1 MVVDP
6 CPRRHRSPGRRRGGP
21 AAGVA
26 ALAIP
31 ALCVAAALAVLA
43 ALAGMSARAAQAP
56 AAPPP
61 PTGAAAART
70 FALQVAGGSG
80 AGDYPAHALV
90 HVWADPPPDGSIFD
104 RWTGDL
110 EPLIDRYAAHTTLV
124 MPAAKVT
131 LRAVFKRAA
140 TCLPQKETLSG
151 VEVTRCFPERHSGVI
166 FLFHGGEGTGASFF
180 FWTEPRRFVADAAA
194 AGFALIALDSVDRE
208 HRTWQLKAQAE
219 NPDLQIV
226 RAVLTAFLDRRLIA
240 RGEPVYAL
248 GAAGG
253 GNFAARVA
261 QSLPCKAAAIFFA
274 PGFLPAGYAVPTIWL
289 MAQNEAR
296 GQPQALAAYTRLL
309 HDQVP
314 AKFEI
319 NDASPVFPQRFH
331 RIRGV
336 DPEQSR
342 AIYAFLKEKRY
353 LDAGEMLAQDPEA
366 SGWETA
372 LPERFAKLR
381 GGIREQLDVCFG
393 LARFYSDFDT
403 RILDFFNEHR

>member
-6 CPRRHRSPGRRRGGP
+6 CPSRHRSLGRRRGIP
-21 AAGVA
+21 AATLVLLTLGVA
-26 ALAIP
+26 AGLGG
-31 ALCVAAALAVLA
+31 
-43 ALAGMSARAAQAP
+43 LAGMSARAAQSPAGRAP
-56 AAPPP
+56 GP
-61 PTGAAAART
+61 GAAAART

-140 TCLPQKETLSG
+140 TCLPQNETLSG
-151 VEVTRCFPERHSGVI
+151 IEVTRCFPERHSGVI

-180 FWTEPRRFVADAAA
+180 FWTEPRQFVADAAA
-194 AGFALIALDSVDRE
+194 AGFALIAFDSVDRE
-208 HRTWQLKAQAE
+208 HRTWQLKAQGE
-219 NPDLQIV
+219 NPDLQHV
-226 RAVLTAFLDRRLIA
+226 RAVLAAFLGRRLIA

-248 GAAGG
+248 GAGSG

-261 QSLPCKAAAIFFA
+261 QSLPCKAAAIFFV

-342 AIYAFLKEKRY
+342 AIYAFLEEKRY
-353 LDAGEMLAQDPEA
+353 LDAGDMLAQDPET

-381 GGIREQLDVCFG
+381 GGIREQLDVCFA